1 MRFFG
6 SVKILHVAA
15 QAKAGRV
22 ALLLAHEN
30 ITNGFY
36 PGNDKQL
43 LVANVLFKLGGSAA
57 VMSTRPQDRRRAK
70 YELMCTERTIRTSA
84 ADLDCIQCAP
94 PKPHAPITWGYYYLT
109 RTACLYSNQALKAA
123 WESRTSTASG
133 ARTVTVQANCHG
145 A

>member
-1 MRFFG
+1 M
-6 SVKILHVAA
+6 
-15 QAKAGRV
+15 

-57 VMSTRPQDRRRAK
+57 VMSTRPAGPAAGKVRADVHRAHHPHQRGRPG
-70 YELMCTERTIRTSA
+70 LHPVRA
-84 ADLDCIQCAP
+84 AQTPC
-94 PKPHAPITWGYYYLT
+94 PITWGYYYLT

-123 WESRTSTASG
+123 WESRT
-133 ARTVTVQANCHG
+133 
-145 A
+145 

>member
-1 MRFFG
+1 MT
-6 SVKILHVAA
+6 A

-57 VMSTRPQDRRRAK
+57 VLSTR
-70 YELMCTERTIRTSA
+70 YGT
-84 ADLDCIQCAP
+84 P
-94 PKPHAPITWGYYYLT
+94 PWG
-109 RTACLYSNQALKAA
+109 QF
-123 WESRTSTASG
+123 
-133 ARTVTVQANCHG
+133 
-145 A
+145 

>member
-1 MRFFG
+1 M
-6 SVKILHVAA
+6 AA

-57 VMSTRPQDRRRAK
+57 VMSTRYASIPQRVL
-70 YELMCTERTIRTSA
+70 ELHTWDILTMHGVY
-84 ADLDCIQCAP
+84 
-94 PKPHAPITWGYYYLT
+94 PHATNSQP
-109 RTACLYSNQALKAA
+109 
-123 WESRTSTASG
+123 
-133 ARTVTVQANCHG
+133 
-145 A
+145 